1 MVMYWYGIPQSSH
14 GDIYRDRLFPRI
26 TERWAK
32 VESHRCVSVY
42 EWASMLMC
50 MLVWVYV
57 LSVLF
62 CKRTMVQNVV
72 LMPKGTFRDELTS
85 DWLNVI
91 QTSVHG
97 QGGLHDVIPT
107 ATKAAMII
115 RGTCALLTQ
124 VSVCVWA
131 CLCVCVTEE
140 EENVIITAGNRDQV
154 VRCLGWV
161 IVRESETDYKVM
173 DGAGGVLQAWFHF
186 FDWERVKVMTTC
198 FCIHRSDKES
208 NWERMTAWTIERS
221 VTTL

>member
-140 EENVIITAGNRDQV
+140 EENVIITAGNRDQRPV
-154 VRCLGWV
+154 SRMSHSQRVWDGLQGDGWSWRCTSGLISFLWLGKS
-161 IVRESETDYKVM
+161 ESHDYM
-173 DGAGGVLQAWFHF
+173 LLY
-186 FDWERVKVMTTC
+186 
-198 FCIHRSDKES
+198 SP
-208 NWERMTAWTIERS
+208 
-221 VTTL
+221 